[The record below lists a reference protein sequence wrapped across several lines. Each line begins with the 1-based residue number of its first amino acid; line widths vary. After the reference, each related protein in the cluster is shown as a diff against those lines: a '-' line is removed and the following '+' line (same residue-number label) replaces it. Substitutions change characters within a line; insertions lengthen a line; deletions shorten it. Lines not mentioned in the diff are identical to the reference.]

1 MLEFFIPSMPCLIGG
16 RIHTE
21 RKVKQKEPEEANQ
34 KSKDTGEYAKVDM
47 SEAE

>member
-21 RKVKQKEPEEANQ
+21 RKVKQKEPEEAN
-34 KSKDTGEYAKVDM
+34 
-47 SEAE
+47 